1 MKRTENTSSSPR
13 TDQDRLIRIP
23 LERLL
28 SHPANPNVM
37 DETRLEKLAA
47 NIKRQDDYPPLIV
60 RPHPE
65 KSGYY
70 QKLDGHWRAEVL
82 KRLGYEEARCYVWP
96 CDDEMALM
104 LLATLNRL
112 EGQDDPAKRAEL
124 LQQLTEMASVD
135 DLGALLP
142 EDAGDVRRSL
152 AFLDLNLDDLLA
164 DLQREATV
172 DGLRSITFAVSPED
186 EATIE
191 EAVAAATDGLEGRN
205 RRGRAVAAVA
215 RAYLDRGQ
223 P

>member
-1 MKRTENTSSSPR
+1 MKRTESTLSSPR
-13 TDQDRLIRIP
+13 TERDRLVQIP
-23 LERLL
+23 LDRLL
-28 SHPANPNVM
+28 PHPANPNVM
-37 DETRLEKLAA
+37 DEARLEKLLA
-47 NIKRQDDYPPLIV
+47 NIQRQDDYPPLIV

-65 KSGYY
+65 KAGYY
-70 QKLDGHWRAEVL
+70 QLLDGHQRAEVL
-82 KRLGYEEARCYVWP
+82 RLLGYQDARCYVWP

-152 AFLDLNLDDLLA
+152 AFLDLNLDELLA
-164 DLQREATV
+164 DLQSEATG
-172 DGLRSITFAVSPED
+172 DGLRSITFAVMPED

-191 EAVAAATDGLEGRN
+191 EAMAAVVDGLEGRN
-205 RRGRAVAAVA
+205 RRGRALALVA
-215 RAYLDRGQ
+215 RAYLDGGSA
-223 P
+223 

>member
-1 MKRTENTSSSPR
+1 MKRIESTSSSPR
-13 TDQDRLIRIP
+13 TDVERLVRIP
-23 LERLL
+23 LDRLL
-28 SHPANPNVM
+28 SHPANANVM
-37 DETRLEKLAA
+37 DEARLEKLAA
-47 NIKRQDDYPPLIV
+47 NIQRQGDYPPLIV

-70 QKLDGHWRAEVL
+70 QKLDGHCRAEVL

-96 CDDEMALM
+96 CSDETALV

-112 EGQDDPAKRAEL
+112 EGQDDPTKRAEL
-124 LQQLTEMASVD
+124 LMQLSNMASVD

-142 EDAGDVRRSL
+142 EDAGDVSRSL

-164 DLQREATV
+164 DLQREAAG
-172 DGLRSITFAVSPED
+172 DGLRSITFAVTPED

-191 EAVAAATDGLEGRN
+191 EAVAAAAEGLEGRN
-205 RRGRAVAAVA
+205 RRGRALALVA
-215 RAYLDRGQ
+215 RAYLDGGQ